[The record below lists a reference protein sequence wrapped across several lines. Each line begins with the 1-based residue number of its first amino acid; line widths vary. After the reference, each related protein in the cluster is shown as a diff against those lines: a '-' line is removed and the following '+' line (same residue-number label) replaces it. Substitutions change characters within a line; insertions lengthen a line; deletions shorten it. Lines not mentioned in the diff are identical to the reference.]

1 MKRAAY
7 IFIISLLCLVSCD
20 PEPVLIGESQAIA
33 DAGHTGVYVLSEGLF
48 NLNNSTLSW
57 IDFSTGLP
65 DSWSAPTG
73 NSYDCFEKV
82 NGRRLGDTANDILLY
97 GSRLYIAVNVSS
109 TIEILDAATGH
120 SLKQIQMSRNGNP
133 SEPRYMTA
141 NGHYVYVCSFDGTVT
156 RIDTLTMK
164 ADATVTVGRN
174 PDGICCTAGKLY
186 VSNSGGLDFD
196 NPDSTVSVIDLATFS
211 EIKRISVRQNPG
223 SIYADGNRVYV
234 VSRGIYD
241 YDKNDYDS
249 RLHCIDTEN
258 DQVIE
263 TYDIPILKM
272 DLHDGQ
278 AWFYGYG
285 SGGTIQI
292 LDLASGRI
300 IDSDFITDGT
310 IIERPYGIKVE
321 PTSHKVYVCDAADYV
336 TPGSLCCFA
345 PDGHLL
351 YRIRNI
357 GINPNTIV
365 FCDVPVTLN
374 EYQGEVQNKSDIDSV
389 CQYMPAPGQ
398 FVGEMPKYEEGDDSL
413 SMAGKCLELLQKG
426 EMITLGGFGGYVT
439 VRFKQ
444 TVHNLSGA
452 DFRIDGNAFEGSSEP
467 GVVWVSADVNGN
479 GKPDD
484 PWYELYGS
492 EQAAGRSTK
501 GYTVTYTK
509 PSASNMDTPWTGSDG
524 REGSILYNA
533 YHGHYYYPMW
543 YDTATKAFTGTLLP
557 ENMYQEGTK
566 WVMSS
571 FEYGYVD
578 NLSNSPENSSFD
590 IDLAHDSNG
599 LPVHLD
605 SIRFVRIQCAV
616 IGCNRLTGEESTE
629 VSTIYNL
636 HPDADQ

>member
-7 IFIISLLCLVSCD
+7 ILITSLMCLVSCD

-109 TIEILDAATGH
+109 TIEILDAATGR
-120 SLKQIQMSRNGNP
+120 SLNRIPMNNHGKS

-223 SIYADGNRVYV
+223 SIYADGNLVYV

-272 DLHDGQ
+272 DLHDGK

-285 SGGTIQI
+285 SGGTIQV
-292 LDLASGRI
+292 LDLASGQI

-357 GINPNTIV
+357 GINPNTVV
-365 FCDVPVTLN
+365 FCDVPVKLDR
-374 EYQGEVQNKSDIDSV
+374 YQGEVQNKSDIDSV

-533 YHGHYYYPMW
+533 YHGHYYYPLW
-543 YDTATKAFTGTLLP
+543 YDTDTKSFTGTLLP

>member
-7 IFIISLLCLVSCD
+7 IFITSLLCLASCD
-20 PEPVLIGESQAIA
+20 PEPILIGESQAIA

-65 DSWSAPTG
+65 DSWNAPTG

-109 TIEILDAATGH
+109 TIEILDAATGR
-120 SLKQIQMSRNGNP
+120 SLSRIPMNNHGKS

-211 EIKRISVRQNPG
+211 EIKRIGVRQNPG

-272 DLHDGQ
+272 DLHDGK

-285 SGGTIQI
+285 SGGTIQV
-292 LDLASGRI
+292 LDLASGQI

-310 IIERPYGIKVE
+310 LIERPYGIKVE

-336 TPGSLCCFA
+336 TPGSLYCFA

-357 GINPNTIV
+357 GINPNTVV
-365 FCDVPVTLN
+365 FCDVPVKLDR
-374 EYQGEVQNKSDIDSV
+374 YQGEVQNKCDIDSV

-413 SMAGKCLELLQKG
+413 SMADKCLELLQKG

-439 VRFKQ
+439 IRFGK
-444 TVHNLSGA
+444 TVYNLTGA
-452 DFRIDGNAFEGSSEP
+452 DFRIDGNAFAGSSEP

-492 EQAAGRSTK
+492 EQAAGRSTQA
-501 GYTVTYTK
+501 YTITYTK
-509 PSASNMDTPWTGSDG
+509 PSASNQDTPWIGSDG
-524 REGSILYNA
+524 REGSILYNS
-533 YHGHYYYPMW
+533 YHNHYYYPMW
-543 YDTATKAFTGTLLP
+543 YDADTKAFTGTLLP

-590 IDLAHDSNG
+590 IDMAHDSNS

-605 SIRFVRIQCAV
+605 NIRFIRIQCAA
-616 IGCNRLTGEESTE
+616 IGCNRVTGEQSTE

-636 HPDADQ
+636 HPDAD

>member
-1 MKRAAY
+1 MKRDAY
-7 IFIISLLCLVSCD
+7 ILITSLMCLVSCD

-109 TIEILDAATGH
+109 TIEILDAATGR
-120 SLKQIQMSRNGNP
+120 SLNRIPMNNHGKS

-223 SIYADGNRVYV
+223 SRYADGNLVYV

-272 DLHDGQ
+272 DLHDGK

-285 SGGTIQI
+285 SGGTIQV
-292 LDLASGRI
+292 LDLASGQI

-310 IIERPYGIKVE
+310 LIERPYGIKVE

-357 GINPNTIV
+357 GINPNTVV
-365 FCDVPVTLN
+365 FCDMPVKLDR
-374 EYQGEVQNKSDIDSV
+374 YQGEVQNKSDIDSV

-533 YHGHYYYPMW
+533 YHGHYYYPLW
-543 YDTATKAFTGTLLP
+543 YDTDTKSFTGTLLP

>member
-7 IFIISLLCLVSCD
+7 ILISLLCLVACD
-20 PEPVLIGESQAIA
+20 PEPILIPESQAIA

-48 NLNNSTLSW
+48 NNNNSTLAW
-57 IDFSTGLP
+57 IDFGTGLP
-65 DSWSAPTG
+65 DSWDIPSGKT
-73 NSYDCFEKV
+73 YDCFEKV

-109 TIEILDAATGH
+109 TIEILDAATGR
-120 SLKQIQMSRNGNP
+120 SLSQIPMSNHGKS

-141 NGHYVYVCSFDGTVT
+141 SGHYVYVCSFDGTVT

-186 VSNSGGLDFD
+186 VSNSGGLDPD

-211 EIKRISVRQNPG
+211 EIKRINVRQNPG

-241 YDKNDYDS
+241 DDKKDYDS
-249 RLHCIDTEN
+249 RLHCIDAEN
-258 DQVIE
+258 DQVID
-263 TYDIPILKM
+263 TYDIPILRM

-285 SGGTIQI
+285 SGGTIQV
-292 LDLASGRI
+292 LDLASGQI

-310 IIERPYGIKVE
+310 VIERPYAIKIE
-321 PTSHKVYVCDAADYV
+321 PTSHKVYVCDAANYV
-336 TPGSLCCFA
+336 SPGSLYCFA

-351 YRIRNI
+351 YRIHNI

-365 FCDVPVTLN
+365 FCDVPVTLTR
-374 EYQGEVQNKSDIDSV
+374 YQGEIQKICDIDSV

-398 FVGEMPKYEEGDDSL
+398 FVGEMPKYETGDDAL
-413 SMAGKCLELLQKG
+413 SMARKCLELFEKG
-426 EMITLGGFGGYVT
+426 DMITLGGFGGYVT
-439 VRFKQ
+439 VRFEK
-444 TVHNLSGA
+444 TVYNLSGA
-452 DFRIDGNAFEGSSEP
+452 DIRIDGNAFQGSSEP
-467 GVVWVSADVNGN
+467 GVIWVSADENGN

-492 EQAAGRSTK
+492 EQAAGRSTQA
-501 GYTVTYTK
+501 YTVTYTK
-509 PSASNMDTPWTGSDG
+509 PSSANQDTPWTGSDG
-524 REGSILYNA
+524 REGSILFNSF
-533 YHGHYYYPMW
+533 HNHYYYPMW
-543 YDTATKAFTGTLLP
+543 YDTDTKAFTGTLLP
-557 ENMYQEGTK
+557 ENMHKEGNQ

-578 NLSNSPENSSFD
+578 NLPNSPENSSFD
-590 IDLAHDSNG
+590 IDMARDG
-599 LPVHLD
+599 DGMPVQLE
-605 SIRFVRIQCAV
+605 SIRFVRIQCAA
-616 IGCNRLTGEESTE
+616 IGCNNLTGEQSTE

-636 HPDADQ
+636 HPNADQ

>member
-7 IFIISLLCLVSCD
+7 IFITSLLCLVSCD

-65 DSWSAPTG
+65 DSWNSPTG

-223 SIYADGNRVYV
+223 SLYADGNRVYV

-374 EYQGEVQNKSDIDSV
+374 EYQGEVQNKSDIDSI
-389 CQYMPAPGQ
+389 CEYMPAPGQ

-413 SMAGKCLELLQKG
+413 SMANKCLELLQKG

-533 YHGHYYYPMW
+533 YHGHYYYPLW
-543 YDTATKAFTGTLLP
+543 YDTDTKSFTGTLLP
-557 ENMYQEGTK
+557 DNMHQEGTK

-590 IDLAHDSNG
+590 IDLAHDESG
-599 LPVHLD
+599 VPVQLD
-605 SIRFVRIQCAV
+605 SIRFVRIQCAA
-616 IGCNRLTGEESTE
+616 IGCNNLTGEQSTE

-636 HPDADQ
+636 HPNADQ

>member
-7 IFIISLLCLVSCD
+7 IFITSLLCLASCD

-65 DSWSAPTG
+65 DSWNAPTG

-109 TIEILDAATGH
+109 TIEILDAATGR
-120 SLKQIQMSRNGNP
+120 SLSRIPMNNHGKS

-211 EIKRISVRQNPG
+211 EIKRIGVRQNPG

-249 RLHCIDTEN
+249 RLDCIDTEN

-272 DLHDGQ
+272 DLHDGK

-285 SGGTIQI
+285 SGGTIQV
-292 LDLASGRI
+292 LDLASGQI

-310 IIERPYGIKVE
+310 LIERPYGIKVE

-357 GINPNTIV
+357 GINPNTVV
-365 FCDVPVTLN
+365 FCDVPVKLDR
-374 EYQGEVQNKSDIDSV
+374 YQGEVQNKCDIDSV

-413 SMAGKCLELLQKG
+413 SMADKCLELLQKG

-439 VRFKQ
+439 IRFGK
-444 TVHNLSGA
+444 TVYNLTGA
-452 DFRIDGNAFEGSSEP
+452 DFRIDGNAFAGSSEP

-492 EQAAGRSTK
+492 EQAAGRSTQA
-501 GYTVTYTK
+501 YTVTYTK
-509 PSASNMDTPWTGSDG
+509 PSASNVDTPWIGSDG
-524 REGSILYNA
+524 REGSILYNS
-533 YHGHYYYPMW
+533 YHNHYYYPMW
-543 YDTATKAFTGTLLP
+543 YDTDTKAFTGTLLP

-590 IDLAHDSNG
+590 IDMAHDSNG

-605 SIRFVRIQCAV
+605 NIRFIRIQCAA
-616 IGCNRLTGEESTE
+616 IGCNRVTGEQSTE

-636 HPDADQ
+636 HPDAD

>member
-7 IFIISLLCLVSCD
+7 IFITSLLCLASCD
-20 PEPVLIGESQAIA
+20 PEPILIGESQAIA

-65 DSWSAPTG
+65 DSWNAPTG

-109 TIEILDAATGH
+109 TIEILDAATGR
-120 SLKQIQMSRNGNP
+120 SLSRIPMNNHGKS

-211 EIKRISVRQNPG
+211 EIKRIGVRQNPG

-263 TYDIPILKM
+263 TYDIPVLKM
-272 DLHDGQ
+272 DLHDGK

-285 SGGTIQI
+285 SGGTIQV
-292 LDLASGRI
+292 LDLASGQI

-310 IIERPYGIKVE
+310 LIERPYGIKVE

-336 TPGSLCCFA
+336 TPGSLYCFA

-357 GINPNTIV
+357 GINPNTVV
-365 FCDVPVTLN
+365 FCDMPVKLDR
-374 EYQGEVQNKSDIDSV
+374 YQGEVQNKCDIDSV

-398 FVGEMPKYEEGDDSL
+398 FVGEMPKYEEGDDFL
-413 SMAGKCLELLQKG
+413 SMADKCLELLQKG

-439 VRFKQ
+439 IRFGK
-444 TVHNLSGA
+444 TVYNLTGA
-452 DFRIDGNAFEGSSEP
+452 DFRIDGNAFAGSSEP

-492 EQAAGRSTK
+492 EQAAGRSTQA
-501 GYTVTYTK
+501 YTITYTK
-509 PSASNMDTPWTGSDG
+509 PSSSNVDTPWIGSDG
-524 REGSILYNA
+524 REGSILYNS
-533 YHGHYYYPMW
+533 YHNHYYYPMW
-543 YDTATKAFTGTLLP
+543 YDTDTKAFTGTLLP

-590 IDLAHDSNG
+590 IDMAHDSNG

-605 SIRFVRIQCAV
+605 NIRFIRIQCAA
-616 IGCNRLTGEESTE
+616 IGCNRVTGEQSTE

-636 HPDADQ
+636 HPDAD

>member
-7 IFIISLLCLVSCD
+7 IFITSLLCLASCD

-65 DSWSAPTG
+65 DSWNAPTG

-109 TIEILDAATGH
+109 TIEILDAATGR
-120 SLKQIQMSRNGNP
+120 SLSRIPMNNHGKS

-211 EIKRISVRQNPG
+211 EIKRIGVRQNPG

-272 DLHDGQ
+272 DLHDGK

-285 SGGTIQI
+285 SGGTIQV
-292 LDLASGRI
+292 LDLASGQI

-310 IIERPYGIKVE
+310 LIERPYGIKVE

-357 GINPNTIV
+357 GINPNTVV
-365 FCDVPVTLN
+365 FCDVPVKLDR
-374 EYQGEVQNKSDIDSV
+374 YQGEVQNKCDIDSV

-398 FVGEMPKYEEGDDSL
+398 FVGEMPKYEVGDDSL
-413 SMAGKCLELLQKG
+413 SMADKCLELLQKG

-439 VRFKQ
+439 IRFGK
-444 TVHNLSGA
+444 TVYNLTGA
-452 DFRIDGNAFEGSSEP
+452 DFRIDGNAFAGSSEP

-492 EQAAGRSTK
+492 EQAAGRSTQA
-501 GYTVTYTK
+501 YTVTYTK
-509 PSASNMDTPWTGSDG
+509 PSASNVDTPWIGSDG
-524 REGSILYNA
+524 REGSILYNS
-533 YHGHYYYPMW
+533 YHNHYYYPMW
-543 YDTATKAFTGTLLP
+543 YDTDTKAFTGTLLP

-590 IDLAHDSNG
+590 IDMAHDSNG

-605 SIRFVRIQCAV
+605 NIRFIRIQCAA
-616 IGCNRLTGEESTE
+616 IGCNRVTGEQSTE

-636 HPDADQ
+636 HPDAD

>member
-1 MKRAAY
+1 M
-7 IFIISLLCLVSCD
+7 CLVSCD

-109 TIEILDAATGH
+109 TIEILDAATGR
-120 SLKQIQMSRNGNP
+120 SLSRIPMNNHGKS

-211 EIKRISVRQNPG
+211 EIKRIGVRQNPG

-272 DLHDGQ
+272 DLHDGK
-278 AWFYGYG
+278 AWFHGYG
-285 SGGTIQI
+285 SGGTIQV
-292 LDLASGRI
+292 LDLASGQI

-310 IIERPYGIKVE
+310 LIERPYGIKVE

-336 TPGSLCCFA
+336 TPGSLYCFA

-374 EYQGEVQNKSDIDSV
+374 EYQGEVQNKSDIDSI
-389 CQYMPAPGQ
+389 CKYMPAPGQ

-413 SMAGKCLELLQKG
+413 SMANKCLELLQKG

-479 GKPDD
+479 GRPDD

-501 GYTVTYTK
+501 EYTVTYTK

-533 YHGHYYYPMW
+533 YHGHYYYPLW
-543 YDTATKAFTGTLLP
+543 YDTDTKSFTGTLLP
-557 ENMYQEGTK
+557 DNMHQEGTK

>member
-1 MKRAAY
+1 MKRAAD
-7 IFIISLLCLVSCD
+7 IFLALILCLISCD

-57 IDFSTGLP
+57 IDFNTGLM
-65 DSWSAPTG
+65 DSWNTSTG

-82 NGRRLGDTANDILLY
+82 NGRRLGDTANDMLLY

-120 SLKQIQMSRNGNP
+120 SLKQIQMSRNGQ
-133 SEPRYMTA
+133 SSQPRYLTA
-141 NGHYVYVCSFDGTVT
+141 SGHYVYVCSFDGTVT

-196 NPDSTVSVIDLATFS
+196 NPDSTVSVIDLTTFT
-211 EIKRISVRQNPG
+211 EIKRINVRHNPG

-241 YDKNDYDS
+241 EDKQDYDS

-272 DLHDGQ
+272 DIHDGQ

-285 SGGTIQI
+285 SGGTIQV

-310 IIERPYGIKVE
+310 IVERPYSIKVE
-321 PTSHKVYVCDAADYV
+321 PASHKVYVCDAADYV

-365 FCDVPVTLN
+365 FCDVPVTLDR
-374 EYQGEVQNKSDIDSV
+374 YQGEIQNKCDIDSV

-398 FVGEMPKYEEGDDSL
+398 FVGEMPAYEPGDDSL
-413 SMAGKCLELLQKG
+413 SMANKCLELLQKG

-439 VRFKQ
+439 VRFKK
-444 TVHNLSGA
+444 TVYNLSGA
-452 DFRIDGNAFEGSSEP
+452 DIRIDGNAFEGSSEP

-479 GKPDD
+479 GRPDD

-492 EQAAGRSTK
+492 EQTAGRSTQA
-501 GYTVTYTK
+501 YTVTYTK

-524 REGSILYNA
+524 REGSILHNSF
-533 YHGHYYYPMW
+533 HNHYYYPLW
-543 YDTATKAFTGTLLP
+543 YDTDTKSFTGTLLP
-557 ENMYQEGTK
+557 ENMHKEGTK

-578 NLSNSPENSSFD
+578 NLPDSPENSSFD
-590 IDLAHDSNG
+590 IDQAHDSNG
-599 LPVHLD
+599 MAVQLD
-605 SIRFVRIQCAV
+605 SIRFVRIQCAA
-616 IGCNRLTGEESTE
+616 IGCNPLTGEQSTE

>member
-7 IFIISLLCLVSCD
+7 IFITSLLCLASCD
-20 PEPVLIGESQAIA
+20 PEPILIGESQAIA

-109 TIEILDAATGH
+109 TIEILDAATGR
-120 SLKQIQMSRNGNP
+120 SLSRIPMNNHGKS

-164 ADATVTVGRN
+164 ADAAVTVGRN

-272 DLHDGQ
+272 DLHDGK

-285 SGGTIQI
+285 SGGTIQV
-292 LDLASGRI
+292 LDLASGQI

-310 IIERPYGIKVE
+310 LIERPYGIKVE

-357 GINPNTIV
+357 GINPNTVV
-365 FCDVPVTLN
+365 FCDVPVKLDR
-374 EYQGEVQNKSDIDSV
+374 YQGEVQNKCDIDSV

-413 SMAGKCLELLQKG
+413 SMADKCLELLQKG

-439 VRFKQ
+439 IRFKK
-444 TVHNLSGA
+444 TVFNLTGV
-452 DFRIDGNAFEGSSEP
+452 DFRIDGNAFAGSSEP

-492 EQAAGRSTK
+492 EQAAGRSTQA
-501 GYTVTYTK
+501 YTVTYTK
-509 PSASNMDTPWTGSDG
+509 PSASNVDTPWIGSDG
-524 REGSILYNA
+524 REGSILYNS
-533 YHGHYYYPMW
+533 YHNHYYYPMW
-543 YDTATKAFTGTLLP
+543 YDTDTKAFTGTLLP

-590 IDLAHDSNG
+590 IDQAHDSNG

-605 SIRFVRIQCAV
+605 NIRFIRIQCAA
-616 IGCNRLTGEESTE
+616 IGCNRVTGEQSTE

-636 HPDADQ
+636 HPDAD

>member
-1 MKRAAY
+1 MKRAVY
-7 IFIISLLCLVSCD
+7 ILISLLCLVACD
-20 PEPVLIGESQAIA
+20 PEPVLIAESQAIA
-33 DAGHTGVYVLSEGLF
+33 DAGHTGIYVLSEGLF
-48 NLNNSTLSW
+48 NDNNSTLAW
-57 IDFSTGLP
+57 IDFGTGLP
-65 DSWSAPTG
+65 DSWDIPSG
-73 NSYDCFEKV
+73 KSYDCFEKV

-109 TIEILDAATGH
+109 TIEILDAATGR
-120 SLKQIQMSRNGNP
+120 SLSQIPMSNHGKS

-141 NGHYVYVCSFDGTVT
+141 SGHYVYVCSFDGTVT

-174 PDGICCTAGKLY
+174 PDGICCTTGKLY
-186 VSNSGGLDFD
+186 VSNSGGLDPE

-211 EIKRISVRQNPG
+211 EIKRINVRQNPG

-241 YDKNDYDS
+241 DDKKDYDS

-258 DQVIE
+258 DQVID
-263 TYDIPILKM
+263 TYDIPILRM

-285 SGGTIQI
+285 SGGTIQV
-292 LDLASGRI
+292 LDLASGQI

-310 IIERPYGIKVE
+310 VIERPYALKVE
-321 PTSHKVYVCDAADYV
+321 PTSHKVYVCDAANYV
-336 TPGSLCCFA
+336 SPGSLYCFA

-351 YRIRNI
+351 YRIQNI

-374 EYQGEVQNKSDIDSV
+374 RYQGDVQKKCDIDSV

-398 FVGEMPKYEEGDDSL
+398 FVGEMPKYETGDDAVR
-413 SMAGKCLELLQKG
+413 MARKCLELFEKG

-439 VRFKQ
+439 VRFEK
-444 TVHNLSGA
+444 TVYNLSGA
-452 DFRIDGNAFEGSSEP
+452 DIRIDGNAFQGSSEP
-467 GVVWVSADVNGN
+467 GVIWVSADVNGN

-492 EQAAGRSTK
+492 EQAAGRSTQA
-501 GYTVTYTK
+501 YTVTYTK
-509 PSASNMDTPWTGSDG
+509 PSSANQDTPWTGSDG

-533 YHGHYYYPMW
+533 FHNHYYYPMW
-543 YDTATKAFTGTLLP
+543 YDTDTKAFTGTLLP
-557 ENMYQEGTK
+557 ENMHKEGNQ

-578 NLSNSPENSSFD
+578 NLPNSPENSSFD
-590 IDLAHDSNG
+590 IDMARDESG
-599 LPVHLD
+599 VPVQLD
-605 SIRFVRIQCAV
+605 SIRFVRIQCAA
-616 IGCNRLTGEESTE
+616 IGCNNLTGEQSTE

-636 HPDADQ
+636 HPNADQ

>member
-7 IFIISLLCLVSCD
+7 IFITSLLCLVSCN

-57 IDFSTGLP
+57 IGFSTGMP
-65 DSWSAPTG
+65 DSWSTPTG

-82 NGRRLGDTANDILLY
+82 NGRRLGDTANDMLLY

-120 SLKQIQMSRNGNP
+120 SLKQIQMSRNGQP

-141 NGHYVYVCSFDGTVT
+141 HGHYVYVCSFDGTVT

-211 EIKRISVRQNPG
+211 EIKRINVRQNPG

-234 VSRGIYD
+234 VTRSIYD

-249 RLHCIDTEN
+249 RLHCIDTDK
-258 DQVIE
+258 DQVIG

-292 LDLASGRI
+292 LDLASGQI
-300 IDSDFITDGT
+300 IDSYFITDGT
-310 IIERPYGIKVE
+310 VIERPYGIKVE

-336 TPGSLCCFA
+336 TPGSLFCFA

-365 FCDVPVTLN
+365 FCDVPVTLAT
-374 EYQGEVQNKSDIDSV
+374 YQGEAQNKCDIDSV
-389 CQYMPAPGQ
+389 CEYMPAPGQ
-398 FVGEMPKYEEGDDSL
+398 FVGEMPAYEPGDNAL
-413 SMAGKCLELLQKG
+413 SMADKCLELLQKG

-439 VRFKQ
+439 VRFEK
-444 TVHNLSGA
+444 TVHNLSGV

-479 GKPDD
+479 GRPDD

-492 EQAAGRSTK
+492 EQAAGRSTQ

-509 PSASNMDTPWTGSDG
+509 PSASNQDIPWTGSDG

-533 YHGHYYYPMW
+533 YHGHYYYPLW
-543 YDTATKAFTGTLLP
+543 YETDTKAFTGTLLP
-557 ENMYQEGTK
+557 DNMHLEGTK

-590 IDLAHDSNG
+590 IDMAHDVDG
-599 LPVHLD
+599 QPVHLD
-605 SIRFVRIQCAV
+605 NIRFVRIQCAA
-616 IGCNRLTGEESTE
+616 IGCNRLTGEQSTE

-636 HPDADQ
+636 HPDADN

>member
-7 IFIISLLCLVSCD
+7 IFITSLLCLASCD

-109 TIEILDAATGH
+109 TIEILDAATGR
-120 SLKQIQMSRNGNP
+120 SLSRIPMNNHGKS

-211 EIKRISVRQNPG
+211 EIKRIGVRQNPG

-258 DQVIE
+258 DQVIG

-272 DLHDGQ
+272 DLHDGK
-278 AWFYGYG
+278 AWFYEYG
-285 SGGTIQI
+285 SGGTIQV
-292 LDLASGRI
+292 LDLASGQI

-357 GINPNTIV
+357 GINPNTVV
-365 FCDVPVTLN
+365 FCDVPVKLDR
-374 EYQGEVQNKSDIDSV
+374 YQGEVQNKCDIDSV

-413 SMAGKCLELLQKG
+413 SMADKCLELLQKG

-439 VRFKQ
+439 IRFGK

-452 DFRIDGNAFEGSSEP
+452 DFRIDGNAFEGSLEP

-501 GYTVTYTK
+501 RYTVTYTK

-533 YHGHYYYPMW
+533 YHSHYYYPLW
-543 YDTATKAFTGTLLP
+543 YDTDTKSFTGTLLP
-557 ENMYQEGTK
+557 DNMHQEGTK

-590 IDLAHDSNG
+590 IDLAHDING
-599 LPVHLD
+599 QPVHLD